1 MSFFLLLNF
10 LLLIQQSLQTS
21 EDDTFLINYEKYN
34 LCMQAAEASGISF
47 VKCNQGNKF
56 QKFKWTSSQQIL
68 NMGLKSCLGASADL
82 RQLEFSSCNQTS
94 DLQKWECLNG
104 TFPAIKDHNHFL
116 AYGAGS
122 VQLNNGTDVKAIWKI
137 DGTND
142 RLCMKG
148 FEAQF
153 TIEGNSNG
161 APCVFPFKYKNE
173 LYVECTT
180 VNSENLQP
188 WCGTTADV
196 DEDSLTGYC
205 PVKGDNEHFW
215 IRSHRTGNQYQI
227 NSQSALTW
235 HQARKSCQ
243 QQNAELLSITELH
256 EEIYLAG
263 LTADM
268 NTHLWIGL
276 NSLAMDSG
284 WQWVGNHPFR
294 YLNWAPGSPSPEP
307 EKACAT
313 MQSHSGKWENKECDH
328 KLGYICKKENSSLNT
343 PVTSSDDLKPVKCP
357 AGWVPYRDH
366 CYHLHRD
373 LKTWKGALSAC
384 RKEDGDLAS
393 IHNIEEH
400 SFVIS
405 QLGYHPTDMLWIG
418 LNSQKTERY
427 FEWSDGTPVTCTKW
441 ENGEPTYLQDSVD
454 NCVTMRG
461 ENGYWMDT
469 FCQEEY
475 GYICQRIP
483 LETLSEPEDAD
494 PGCQNGWK
502 RHGLSCYLSGQALG
516 TFSQAKEFCERN
528 KGSLVFIQDR
538 YEQAYLTS
546 LVGLRPEKYFWIGI
560 SDIKEGETFNWTNG
574 HLLTFSHWNAGMPGQ
589 NHGCVAMRT
598 GTAAGLWDVVSCEE
612 KAAFI
617 CKQWAEGVT
626 TTPAPTELPL
636 APCPKGWS
644 ETETSSSC
652 FKIFAEK
659 KYHQGTWFEA
669 RDFCREIGGD
679 LVSIHS
685 EEEGNKIKQLIE
697 DDIWIGINPSDSD
710 TGYTWSDGS
719 PVDYL
724 NYRPWYKRYDN
735 GENQCTTLGAIYPF
749 WTKSSCSSLERWACQ
764 VKRGVTLK
772 AEPNDTL
779 AESYKLIEDG
789 WVKFEDNEYYFHN
802 TSLPME
808 EARRFCRQQSGDL
821 AVITSEKERIFLW
834 KYNNFHA
841 FKDDVYIGLIVGVDG
856 KFRWLDGTLVTY
868 AAWGPNEPNN
878 ANEEEDCVI
887 MYERTGLWNDI
898 YCSAEKKFICERH
911 NSSVRSTIA
920 PTSPA
925 PQGGC
930 AAGWFLFQNKCFQ
943 IFGIDEEDRKNW
955 SAARTACKNLGGNL
969 ATIPNKAVQAFL
981 TMHFED
987 VPVDSWIG
995 LHDIIEERRF
1005 LWTDGSP
1012 VRYTNWASGALGTY
1026 GHRSYYNFNEDCVCM
1041 IKTPEKWAGS
1051 WKDKQCSIKYGY
1063 ICQKKT
1069 DPEHYS
1075 GTTTPTSG
1083 HISYGNSTYSFT
1095 KNATWE
1101 EARKE
1106 CHSKHSEL
1114 ASILNPYSQ
1123 SFLWLLVMKY
1133 EEPVWIGLNSN
1144 VTNENYRWVSNW
1156 KLTYTNWAPGEPKE
1170 NLACVY
1176 LDLDGQWKTSTCNK
1190 RYSAVCEQYNGI
1202 VPTDY
1207 SQVPGKCPEYQHEGY
1222 TDWISFRAHCYMIIN
1237 NYKSWPAASMQC
1249 SQLGGSLTSI
1259 EDLAEMNFLK
1269 KHMQMLD
1276 QGNFWIGL
1284 IQNVDGEWIWQDNTA
1299 VDFVNWEKGEPR
1311 NDIESE
1317 HFYHYDSELRKLCV
1331 AMSNEHGKWF
1341 IMYCHVNHIGYICK
1355 TSKIIEAKPTKE
1367 SSNNQRVKKE
1377 ESSPSAHGTV
1387 VVAVILC
1394 LILTVA
1400 GIVGWSFYK
1409 RRRRQQ
1415 ITVSGF
1421 SNSVYHDNVIMLQK
1435 NDPEYPAEDVDNKH
1449 GQ

>member
-1 MSFFLLLNF
+1 MSFLLLLNF

-21 EDDTFLINYEKYN
+21 EDDTFLINDENFN
-34 LCMQAAEASGISF
+34 LCIQAGDTSAISL

-116 AYGAGS
+116 SYGAGS
-122 VQLNNGTDVKAIWKI
+122 VQLNNGPDVKAIWKI

-153 TIEGNSNG
+153 TIEGNSKG
-161 APCVFPFKYKNE
+161 TPCVFPFKYKNE
-173 LYVECTT
+173 SYVECTT

-256 EEIYLAG
+256 EEMYLAG
-263 LTADM
+263 LTSDM
-268 NTHLWIGL
+268 NTDLWIGL

-294 YLNWAPGSPSPEP
+294 YLNWAPGNPSPES
-307 EKACAT
+307 EKVCAT

-328 KLGYICKKENSSLNT
+328 KLGYICKKENSSLNA

-357 AGWVPYRDH
+357 AGWVPYLDH

-400 SFVIS
+400 SFAIS
-405 QLGYHPTDMLWIG
+405 QLGYHSTDMLWIG
-418 LNSQKTERY
+418 LNSQKTARY
-427 FEWSDGTPVTCTKW
+427 FEWSDGTPVTYTKW

-516 TFSQAKEFCERN
+516 TFSQAKEFCERYE
-528 KGSLVFIQDR
+528 GSLVFIQDR
-538 YEQAYLTS
+538 YEQAFLTS

-560 SDIKEGETFNWTNG
+560 LEITEGWTFNWTNG
-574 HLLTFSHWNAGMPGQ
+574 HSVTFSHWNSGMPGQ

-626 TTPAPTELPL
+626 TTPAPTEPPLP
-636 APCPKGWS
+636 PCPEGWS
-644 ETETSSSC
+644 ATETSSSC
-652 FKIFAEK
+652 FKIFTEK
-659 KYHQGTWFEA
+659 KYNKGTWFEA

-685 EEEGNKIKQLIE
+685 KEEGNKIQQLI
-697 DDIWIGINPSDSD
+697 DKKIWIGLSFLDFGAES
-710 TGYTWSDGS
+710 TWSDGS
-719 PVDYL
+719 PVDYEKW
-724 NYRPWYKRYDN
+724 YPWHSRFSN
-735 GENQCTTLGAIYPF
+735 GGNQCTTLRASSVY
-749 WTKSSCSSLERWACQ
+749 WTKSSCSNLEHWACQ
-764 VKRGVTLK
+764 VKRGVQLK
-772 AEPNDTL
+772 AEPNDSFD
-779 AESYKLIEDG
+779 ESYKLIEDG
-789 WVKFEDNEYYFHN
+789 WVKYGDNEYYF
-802 TSLPME
+802 SDKMKSFG
-808 EARRFCRQQSGDL
+808 EARRICRQHSGDVV
-821 AVITSEKERIFLW
+821 VITSEKEQMFLF

-841 FKDDVYIGLIVGVDG
+841 FKDDFYIGLSVGVDG

-868 AAWGPNEPNN
+868 AAWAPGEPNN
-878 ANEEEDCVI
+878 ANEDEGCV
-887 MYERTGLWNDI
+887 MQYERTGLWNDI
-898 YCSAEKKFICERH
+898 SCSAVKRFICERH

-930 AAGWFLFQNKCFQ
+930 AAGWLLFQNKCFQ
-943 IFGIDEEDRKNW
+943 IFGLNDEDRKSW
-955 SAARTACKNLGGNL
+955 SAARTVCKNLGGNL

-981 TMHFED
+981 TMHLKN
-987 VPVDSWIG
+987 VPFDSWIG
-995 LHDIIEERRF
+995 LHDIIEEGNF
-1005 LWTDGSP
+1005 LWTDGST
-1012 VRYTNWASGALGTY
+1012 VAYTNWANNAPKRSGRFRHNY
-1026 GHRSYYNFNEDCVCM
+1026 DCVTM
-1041 IKTPEKWAGS
+1041 IKTPEKWAGN
-1051 WKDKQCSIKYGY
+1051 WKDNTCSQKYGY
-1063 ICQKKT
+1063 ICQKNT

-1106 CHSKHSEL
+1106 CRSKHSDL

-1144 VTNENYRWVSNW
+1144 VTNGIYKWVSDW

-1176 LDLDGQWKTSTCNK
+1176 LDLDGQWKTGTCNK
-1190 RYSAVCEQYNGI
+1190 KYLAVCEQNNDTA
-1202 VPTDY
+1202 PTDDP
-1207 SQVPGKCPEYQHEGY
+1207 QVPGKCPEYQQNGY
-1222 TDWISFRAHCYMIIN
+1222 TTWIPFRAHCYMIRN
-1237 NYKSWPAASMQC
+1237 DGKSWPTASMKC

-1259 EDLAEMNFLK
+1259 EDLAEMNFVI
-1269 KHMQMLD
+1269 KHVQTLD
-1276 QGNFWIGL
+1276 QGKFWIGL
-1284 IQNVDGEWIWQDNTA
+1284 IQNVDGEWIWKDNTA
-1299 VDFVNWEKGEPR
+1299 VDFVNWNNGEPQ
-1311 NDIESE
+1311 IESNADP
-1317 HFYHYDSELRKLCV
+1317 YIYDNPELRRWCV
-1331 AMSNEHGKWF
+1331 GMSNEHGKWF
-1341 IMYCHVNHIGYICK
+1341 ISHCNHPLTGYICK
-1355 TSKIIEAKPTKE
+1355 TPKIMPSKDPSYNERVKQE
-1367 SSNNQRVKKE
+1367 SS
-1377 ESSPSAHGTV
+1377 SAAHGTV
-1387 VVAVILC
+1387 VVVVILA
-1394 LILTVA
+1394 LILVVA
-1400 GIVGWSFYK
+1400 GIAGYMFYK

-1415 ITVSGF
+1415 VAAAAFGS
-1421 SNSVYHDNVIMLQK
+1421 SAYCDNIVILQK
-1435 NDPEYPAEDVDNKH
+1435 NE
-1449 GQ
+1449 G